1 MTSAWKNTTQ
11 KTVSPQKKEQLT
23 HEQTLIWAL
32 RKELATKTKQ
42 LADLK
47 MLLEKQTD
55 ELTSLKVE
63 NSTLLRE
70 ASQTELKNRLHA
82 IYEEKLADAVEEER

>member
-1 MTSAWKNTTQ
+1 
-11 KTVSPQKKEQLT
+11 
-23 HEQTLIWAL
+23 
-32 RKELATKTKQ
+32 
-42 LADLK
+42 